1 MSGVLTIWPG
11 WIRCCAMSSRR
22 SFMVIPVLTF
32 CASRHI
38 FASGLTLATWR
49 IALLRGHSAIARQS
63 MLLTLSRMKWLHIWL
78 TARSSAPSPH
88 CLIATTGIHGNM
100 PLPGGIMEQNLDLFA
115 GRDELEPLVDNLH
128 LIPDEEREKLW
139 TGTLSDLLAVM
150 LSEMKRAGVD
160 EQQALNLSERL
171 TIALSGYMGGRSLYL
186 PAGGRL
192 KTAVR
197 DMLIYAEFNGRNIQ
211 HLQKKYRLSEPQ
223 VYAILKRERDVYI
236 RRRQISLI

>member
-1 MSGVLTIWPG
+1 
-11 WIRCCAMSSRR
+11 
-22 SFMVIPVLTF
+22 
-32 CASRHI
+32 
-38 FASGLTLATWR
+38 
-49 IALLRGHSAIARQS
+49 
-63 MLLTLSRMKWLHIWL
+63 
-78 TARSSAPSPH
+78 
-88 CLIATTGIHGNM
+88 
-100 PLPGGIMEQNLDLFA
+100 MEQNLDLFA

-211 HLQKKYRLSEPQ
+211 QLQKKYRLSEPQ